1 MMIQKLSH
9 RFRHFVQLTL
19 VVDAVRFLRLCLR
32 LRPTLAAEYLF
43 LPKQL
48 ALYQGFCCKN
58 YRNMRE
64 SLR

>member
-9 RFRHFVQLTL
+9 RFRHFMQLTAVQLTL

-43 LPKQL
+43 
-48 ALYQGFCCKN
+48 C
-58 YRNMRE
+58 RN
-64 SLR
+64 SLRCIKGFVAKTIGT

>member
-1 MMIQKLSH
+1 
-9 RFRHFVQLTL
+9 
-19 VVDAVRFLRLCLR
+19 VRFLRLCLR